1 MLHGIC
7 DRRGLHRSR
16 ASSRQRGGV
25 IIVLTAL
32 LLVFLL
38 GMIAFAVDLGMI
50 ANTRTELQNAADAA
64 AYAGAGALVSGTGA
78 ATTSAQSFYTSNRA
92 GGSALTASSAA
103 LSFGTWDS
111 TNRTFTPGGNPPN
124 AVKVVSNLPNNPL
137 FFGTVFGKNS
147 YGMTATAIATY
158 MPRDISIV
166 LDFSRSMCFDSTFD
180 NIGVLSKDTI
190 LTNMKQIWQDLGS
203 PTYGTNMTFT
213 GSYYSKETWSKV
225 SKQFNLKTQNYP
237 YPGGSWQEYADFV
250 QDNSTVKAAGFE
262 NVYGYATLLQYWQT
276 YYAQAD
282 ETPGFYITSQQPLK
296 SVKDAVDVFLSYL
309 TAHSTDD
316 RVGLTIYTSS
326 DNTAI
331 LEQSL
336 TKTFVNVSSKVQARQ
351 AGHYVGGTNISAGMT
366 KGRVDLQN
374 NARIGAKKMMI
385 LMTDGEANMPTGN
398 STLDKAAC
406 ITEANLAAAAGIPII
421 TITVGADAD
430 TALMQQIAN
439 VTGGVYFQIPGGQ
452 SAASVKSQLE
462 AVFAQVAS
470 DRPLKLVQ

>member
-7 DRRGLHRSR
+7 ERRSIGRR
-16 ASSRQRGGV
+16 PAPRRRGV

-50 ANTRTELQNAADAA
+50 ANTRTELQAAADAA
-64 AYAGAGALVSGTGA
+64 AYAGAGALVSGTSA
-78 ATTSAQSFYTSNRA
+78 ATTSAQSFYTANSA
-92 GGSALTASSAA
+92 GGGALTASSAA
-103 LSFGTWDS
+103 LTFGTWD
-111 TNRTFTPGGNPPN
+111 TVTRAFTPGGSPPN

-137 FFGTVFGKNS
+137 FFGKVLGKNS
-147 YGMTATAIATY
+147 YSMTATAIATY
-158 MPRDISIV
+158 LPRDIAIV
-166 LDFSRSMCFDSTFD
+166 LDFSRSMCFDSSFD
-180 NIGVLSKDTI
+180 NIGVLSQSTI
-190 LTNMKQIWQDLGS
+190 EANMRQIWSDLGS
-203 PTYGTNMTFT
+203 PVYGTLTLTPVYCNK
-213 GSYYSKETWSKV
+213 SKNSDV
-225 SKQFNLKTQNYP
+225 MKQFKIDRVAYP
-237 YPGGSWQEYADFV
+237 YPDGSWDEYIDFV
-250 QDNSTVKAAGFE
+250 QSDGTVASAGYR
-262 NVYGYATLLQYWQT
+262 NYYGGLTLIQYWQT
-276 YYAQAD
+276 WQSRNSQ
-282 ETPGFYITSQQPLK
+282 TPDLCNTSQQPVK

-316 RVGLTIYTSS
+316 RVSLTVYTYS

-336 TKTFVNVSSKVQARQ
+336 TKTYTNISSKVQARQ

-374 NARIGAKKMMI
+374 NARVGAKKMMI

-398 STLDKAAC
+398 STTDKALC
-406 ITEANLAAAAGIPII
+406 ITEANLAKAAGIPII

-430 TALMQQIAN
+430 TSLMQQIAD

-452 SAASVKSQLE
+452 SAASVKTQLE
-462 AVFAQVAS
+462 AVFAQVAA